1 LNLKELRALQDLGKT
16 IVETAQEMEFS
27 GLVEDTAGNVSCID
41 ESRQYALVTPTGV
54 PYSELDASHLPIVD
68 LDGNLIAG
76 DYLPTSELQMHL
88 QVYRSRRDVRSVVHT
103 HSRFATTFAVLN
115 RPISAVHYVLAFAGP
130 RIEVAPYRTYG
141 TKELGEC
148 CIDALGSRNAV
159 LLQNHGVI
167 AVGTTAAKALN
178 VAHSVEYTAELLWR
192 AECIG
197 TPTVL
202 SDDEMEHVAHKFA
215 GYGQPQHID
224 EEPAE

>member
-27 GLVEDTAGNVSCID
+27 GLVEGTAGNVSCID

>member
-1 LNLKELRALQDLGKT
+1 MNLKELRALQDLGKT